1 MVDCLRSGRQQ
12 VTFFLL
18 PNLNHESNH
27 QHILHREYIMDF
39 FAKYMTIAYNFVV
52 MFPRWLLFLV
62 SGSIASVAINL
73 LHRSSNKEAAKKQSE
88 PKALSNPPP
97 PPQLTAPISPS
108 PVTRRGSAKQ
118 RKGKK

>member
-1 MVDCLRSGRQQ
+1 
-12 VTFFLL
+12 
-18 PNLNHESNH
+18 
-27 QHILHREYIMDF
+27 MDF
-39 FAKYMTIAYNFVV
+39 FAKYMTIAYNFVI

-73 LHRSSNKEAAKKQSE
+73 LHRSSNKEAAKKPSE
-88 PKALSNPPP
+88 PKAVSNP